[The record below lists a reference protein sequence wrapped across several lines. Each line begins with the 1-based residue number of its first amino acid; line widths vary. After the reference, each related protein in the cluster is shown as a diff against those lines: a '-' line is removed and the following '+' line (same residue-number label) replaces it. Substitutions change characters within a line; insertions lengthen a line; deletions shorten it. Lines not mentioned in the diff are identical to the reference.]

1 MKTHA
6 KPGVRAAMGRSL
18 RPTQKAGLLRSV
30 LRPIRLALF
39 VLALWALGLIW
50 FAEEIPVDP
59 AMTDIPTKQAA
70 TVSDAIIVL
79 TGGSGRL
86 DEGVRLL
93 KLGYADRLFVSGV
106 ARGVEIAA
114 LMTLARETPEDV
126 QCCIVLGYDADDTR
140 GNAKETAAWV
150 AANGYQRIMLVTANY
165 HIERSLI
172 EFRTMMPQVEIVPH
186 PVFPRNVKV
195 AQWWRWP
202 GTARL
207 VVLEYNKYL
216 LSLAYSGWKHLSG
229 HLSGLFSEALPA

>member
-1 MKTHA
+1 MW
-6 KPGVRAAMGRSL
+6 RSF
-18 RPTQKAGLLRSV
+18 
-30 LRPIRLALF
+30 LRPIRLAL
-39 VLALWALGLIW
+39 VLLALWIFGLIW

-59 AMTDIPTKQAA
+59 AAASTPTEQAVA
-70 TVSDAIIVL
+70 VSDAIIVL

-114 LMTLARETPEDV
+114 LMKLARETPEDV

-150 AANGYQRIMLVTANY
+150 VANGYQRIMLVTANY
-165 HIERSLI
+165 HIERSLM
-172 EFRTMMPQVEIVPH
+172 EFRAMMPQVEIIPH
-186 PVFPRNVKV
+186 PVFPPNVKV

-207 VVLEYNKYL
+207 IVLEYNKYL
-216 LSLAYSGWKHLSG
+216 LSVVYSGWKYISG
-229 HLSGLFSEALPA
+229 HLSDVFAAALPA